1 MTFGKELSHG
11 FGDQLFI
18 DRLRVKV
25 NALVHAPP
33 CAGTIHGT
41 GIEVSETVIF
51 GQRLGCGRL
60 ADTRRSIN
68 CYANHRPTALDR
80 GTHLGLRKH
89 TVRSGFQIAKLN
101 RTDLGAYQT
110 LDRESDRTENATDD
124 TVLAGMQH
132 NLDQRAV
139 AAGIKNRATV
149 ELDPAVVELYA
160 CSDQSAAHLTAD
172 ATFQRGDVGLFDL
185 VLWGA

>member
-1 MTFGKELSHG
+1 M
-11 FGDQLFI
+11 
-18 DRLRVKV
+18 LRESQ
-25 NALVHAPP
+25 AH
-33 CAGTIHGT
+33 
-41 GIEVSETVIF
+41 
-51 GQRLGCGRL
+51 RLGQ
-60 ADTRRSIN
+60 
-68 CYANHRPTALDR
+68 

-101 RTDLGAYQT
+101 RADLGAYQT

-149 ELDPAVVELYA
+149 ELDPTIVELHA

-172 ATFQRGDVGLFDL
+172 ATFQRGDVGLFDSYLGCMTCWLSSPSFVMRIRLPNHNPDGHVENTL
-185 VLWGA
+185 VLVSTMSRKV